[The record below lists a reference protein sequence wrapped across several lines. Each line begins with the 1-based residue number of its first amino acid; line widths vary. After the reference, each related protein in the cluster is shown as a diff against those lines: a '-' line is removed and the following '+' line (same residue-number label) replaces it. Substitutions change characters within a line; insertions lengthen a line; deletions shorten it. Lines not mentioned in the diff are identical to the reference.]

1 MKLNECSCGCG
12 GSSDSCMAKSNKGNL
27 KNYMFFNNLNTIKAA
42 IEALMKLDPEEVDQ
56 ILSSEHDWA
65 SDHIATS
72 KDDIQDV
79 TDFFMNEIKCAPMQM
94 DRAFM
99 EEQYES
105 QVLSFS
111 DFVNEALKKEA
122 GERITHTE
130 FAKIKKGDTV
140 IYNATRFKVAVGG
153 EHILELEKL
162 DDDGKIFKEKKGKDD
177 KGTSVIIK
185 VNYNMFNKNGALI

>member
-1 MKLNECSCGCG
+1 MKLNNCSCGCG
-12 GSSDSCMAKSNKGNL
+12 GSSDSCMANSSKGNL
-27 KNYMFFNNLNTIKAA
+27 KNYMFFNNLNTIKTA
-42 IEALMKLDPEEVDQ
+42 IEALMQLDPEMVDQ

-79 TDFFMNEIKCAPMQM
+79 TDFFMNEIKRAPMQM

-105 QVLSFS
+105 QVLSFL

-122 GERITHTE
+122 GERIENAE
-130 FAKIKKGDTV
+130 FAKIKNGDTV
-140 IYNATRFKVAVGG
+140 IYNGARFKVLVGG
-153 EHILELEKL
+153 EYVLELQKL
-162 DDDGKIFKEKKGKDD
+162 DDDGNIFKDRDRK
-177 KGTSVIIK
+177 SVKIK